1 MKYIKVIFL
10 SILGAAALSSCQKDE
25 GPIDPGTAVVN
36 FGQTSVTVSE
46 NSGLFTVPLELTGE
60 PGGYPVTVNIT
71 ATGVDDIDQVLLI
84 TSTTIKITENN
95 DSFVQMIPVWQP
107 TINDDFTVT
116 LTIES
121 ANGANIGSSNTCN
134 VTIENVMAVQYGQY
148 TFKTSNGSPSEW
160 TLILRKGANGT
171 YIMEN
176 MFDVSD
182 SPKLIGEFDAENMQM
197 TFDGRVNGFGDANYN
212 GKIGWGQRGSDYL
225 AFQCSSPMVFTVNE
239 NMELEGTNAQFFFLL
254 LIMDE
259 TGSAITKQETL
270 ASFAAVSARLKAK
283 YQAIRNGLSKVFLNK
298 KKNRLKISA
307 GFSFPHAPTDIR
319 PAFPSS
325 QADSHTDRSFGR
337 FPGRIRFRQ

>member
-160 TLILRKGANGT
+160 TLILREGANGT

-259 TGSAITKQETL
+259 TGSAITQQTL
-270 ASFAAVSARLKAK
+270 ASF
-283 YQAIRNGLSKVFLNK
+283 NGGVCTFEGE
-298 KKNRLKISA
+298 IS
-307 GFSFPHAPTDIR
+307 GDTEWPF
-319 PAFPSS
+319 
-325 QADSHTDRSFGR
+325 
-337 FPGRIRFRQ
+337 

>member
-95 DSFVQMIPVWQP
+95 DSFVQMIPIWQP

-160 TLILRKGANGT
+160 TLILREGANGT

-239 NMELEGTNAQFFFLL
+239 NMELEAQMLSSSSCSSSWMKPVQPL
-254 LIMDE
+254 PNRKPWHPS
-259 TGSAITKQETL
+259 T
-270 ASFAAVSARLKAK
+270 AVSARLKAK

-319 PAFPSS
+319 PAFPS
-325 QADSHTDRSFGR
+325 
-337 FPGRIRFRQ
+337 P

>member
-160 TLILRKGANGT
+160 TLILREGANGT

-270 ASFAAVSARLKAK
+270 ASV
-283 YQAIRNGLSKVFLNK
+283 NGGVCTFEGE
-298 KKNRLKISA
+298 IS
-307 GFSFPHAPTDIR
+307 GDTEWPF
-319 PAFPSS
+319 
-325 QADSHTDRSFGR
+325 
-337 FPGRIRFRQ
+337 